1 MQNRK
6 IFSLQLTIIQKL
18 IIFTILTVLNIV
30 NKLHSTVRK
39 FNVARMR
46 NKSNINSIQ
55 VGFFLSP
62 FSRGVKVGK
71 F

>member
-1 MQNRK
+1 M
-6 IFSLQLTIIQKL
+6 I
-18 IIFTILTVLNIV
+18 
-30 NKLHSTVRK
+30 NKHHSTERK

-55 VGFFLSP
+55 VGFFLGP